1 MSTHCN
7 EVLVT
12 WMGLCMAAAGVLNTL
27 GKEMAYGR
35 FWDREGRPRVML
47 PARLAWCTQE
57 MPSLAVP
64 VILLLVHVGS
74 SERGSVDTVNIVH
87 LAMFCG
93 HYFQRTFIFSLLSRG
108 RPTSLS
114 VMVKAFV
121 FCTLNGYLQSYNLLK
136 CKSYPS
142 NWLTD
147 ARFLIGSI
155 IFLAGVAMNI
165 HSDWI
170 LRNLRKPGEYVY
182 RIPRVPPV
190 PVRALLWLQEGCS
203 SWSQAPTS
211 WARLWS
217 GSATPWP
224 PGPSLPLPSLFSPS
238 VASGLVP
245 CTTTGGGS
253 RSGARV
259 GMGHQAT
266 IVELSHLIL

>member
-93 HYFQRTFIFSLLSRG
+93 HYFQRLHHLPGWRGYEHSQRLDPSKSAETWGVCVQNPTCASSSCPCAAVAAGGLFELVSGANFLGEIVEWIGYALATWTFPAFAFAIFTIGCIGPRALHHHRWGVPIRRTSWHGSPGNDRG
-108 RPTSLS
+108 VEPSH
-114 VMVKAFV
+114 
-121 FCTLNGYLQSYNLLK
+121 TLNKSTPKFSRLLQS
-136 CKSYPS
+136 
-142 NWLTD
+142 W
-147 ARFLIGSI
+147 SI
-155 IFLAGVAMNI
+155 NG
-165 HSDWI
+165 
-170 LRNLRKPGEYVY
+170 
-182 RIPRVPPV
+182 
-190 PVRALLWLQEGCS
+190 
-203 SWSQAPTS
+203 
-211 WARLWS
+211 
-217 GSATPWP
+217 
-224 PGPSLPLPSLFSPS
+224 
-238 VASGLVP
+238 ASGLP
-245 CTTTGGGS
+245 T
-253 RSGARV
+253 RFP
-259 GMGHQAT
+259 Q
-266 IVELSHLIL
+266 

>member
-245 CTTTGGGS
+245 CTTTDITMKS
-253 RSGARV
+253 F
-259 GMGHQAT
+259 QT
-266 IVELSHLIL
+266 IPSQEKL

>member
-1 MSTHCN
+1 
-7 EVLVT
+7 
-12 WMGLCMAAAGVLNTL
+12 
-27 GKEMAYGR
+27 MAYGR

-182 RIPRVPPV
+182 RIPRGGLFELVSGANFLGEIVEWIGYALATWTFPAFAFAIFTIGCIGP
-190 PVRALLWLQEGCS
+190 RALHHHRWGVPIRRTSWHGSPGNDRGVEPSHTLNKSTPKFSRLLQ
-203 SWSQAPTS
+203 SWSIN
-211 WARLWS
+211 
-217 GSATPWP
+217 G
-224 PGPSLPLPSLFSPS
+224 
-238 VASGLVP
+238 ASGLP
-245 CTTTGGGS
+245 T
-253 RSGARV
+253 RFP
-259 GMGHQAT
+259 Q
-266 IVELSHLIL
+266 